1 VDRGAA
7 DLPLGDDLRAEED
20 DAIKEQ
26 EAKAPLEG
34 GHVSAALSIGEVG
47 GGSRHVE
54 GIPASGWN
62 LRPARQAGFEVNGQ
76 VADKNLDGV
85 VAVAEVLNQFV
96 MASPRVAC
104 PSMRKHSARRS
115 MTLWRSTG
123 QKERKNQ
130 LWRARGRTIAS
141 VSGNDI
147 SFDHSVARLPA
158 MVRLALLCVGSTRV
172 TLSLSCFLTTGQ
184 RGRGVS

>member
-1 VDRGAA
+1 MRSRSKR
-7 DLPLGDDLRAEED
+7 PKLRW
-20 DAIKEQ
+20 
-26 EAKAPLEG
+26 KA
-34 GHVSAALSIGEVG
+34 
-47 GGSRHVE
+47 
-54 GIPASGWN
+54 N

-130 LWRARGRTIAS
+130 LWRARGQTIAS

-147 SFDHSVARLPA
+147 GRSCFRIFI
-158 MVRLALLCVGSTRV
+158 
-172 TLSLSCFLTTGQ
+172 LSCYMWSRVVRWCSPASAAIVTQLVTRLRA
-184 RGRGVS
+184 RG